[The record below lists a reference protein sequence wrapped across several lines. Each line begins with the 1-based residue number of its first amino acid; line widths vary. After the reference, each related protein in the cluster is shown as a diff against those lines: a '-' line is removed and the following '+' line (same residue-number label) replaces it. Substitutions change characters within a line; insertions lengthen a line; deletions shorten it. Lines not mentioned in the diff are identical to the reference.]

1 MLTTREA
8 AVQPKWVGGRRAEGK
23 EGARG
28 YWAASTPL
36 RNSVW
41 EEFAPFSALWGCQ
54 GDMDPTAGD
63 WPWGGKGEA
72 AAQPSS
78 HVGPR
83 RVHPSGILSG
93 LRPRS

>member
-63 WPWGGKGEA
+63 WPWGGRGKL
-72 AAQPSS
+72 QPS
-78 HVGPR
+78 
-83 RVHPSGILSG
+83 HPPMLAPGVYIPPG
-93 LRPRS
+93 FCQG